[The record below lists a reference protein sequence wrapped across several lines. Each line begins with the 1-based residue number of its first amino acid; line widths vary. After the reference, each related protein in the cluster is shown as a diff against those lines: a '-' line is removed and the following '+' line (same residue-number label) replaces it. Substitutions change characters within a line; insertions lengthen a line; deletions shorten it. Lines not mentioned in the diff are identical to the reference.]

1 MHINKI
7 PNENQTTK
15 KDLKQ
20 EDGSHEEYNFQI
32 SDFSE
37 ERLNLLV
44 EWVLKG
50 RKVNLYCCNKD
61 T

>member
-1 MHINKI
+1 MHIDKI
-7 PNENQTTK
+7 SNENQTTK

-20 EDGSHEEYNFQI
+20 EDRSCEEYNFQI

-50 RKVNLYCCNKD
+50 RKVKRHG
-61 T
+61 

>member
-1 MHINKI
+1 MHIDKI
-7 PNENQTTK
+7 SNENQTIK

-20 EDGSHEEYNFQI
+20 EDGSCEDYNFQI

-44 EWVLKG
+44 EWVLRDEKLKG
-50 RKVNLYCCNKD
+50 MDR
-61 T
+61 